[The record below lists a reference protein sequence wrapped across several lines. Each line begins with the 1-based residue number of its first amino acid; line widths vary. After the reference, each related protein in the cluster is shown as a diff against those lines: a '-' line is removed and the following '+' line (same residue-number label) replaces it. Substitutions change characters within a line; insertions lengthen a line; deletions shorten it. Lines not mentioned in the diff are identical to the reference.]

1 MATYTAP
8 LGVTNRL
15 AGQRFYELSNHL
27 GNVLSTVSDN
37 KLLAY
42 QGTSLPKYKAEII
55 SYSDYYPFGW
65 EMPGRKYNSAEY
77 RYGFNGK
84 EKDDEGEFGSIT
96 NYDYG
101 FRIYNPAVGRFLS
114 VDPLASSYAM
124 LTPYQYAS
132 NTPIQAIDVDG
143 KEGLLGAIIG
153 GGLEFIGQFSV
164 AIASGKTP
172 KEAVAGIDYFD
183 VAVSAGQSFLSPTGT
198 IQAIHKTTTK
208 ILIKG
213 AKELG
218 VEILKASVDLSNDK
232 LDFIGQEGSDKT
244 FGGVISQALVNFTV
258 NKGMEHTLD
267 PFSQFISKK
276 AKVNLASA
284 NNELVTRSKIAE
296 KFKKSG
302 KSVAKRIEQKIRRV
316 EKAMKAVDNAKGV
329 VDRLE
334 SITPVTEVFS
344 EGLKTIAKPVIAEP
358 IGDRIDE
365 VKSSVDRV
373 ITFSGDRNSV
383 TVEQGGKSRTF
394 IRSADSGDYELQNK

>member
-1 MATYTAP
+1 LATYTAP

>member
-1 MATYTAP
+1 
-8 LGVTNRL
+8 
-15 AGQRFYELSNHL
+15 
-27 GNVLSTVSDN
+27 
-37 KLLAY
+37 
-42 QGTSLPKYKAEII
+42 
-55 SYSDYYPFGW
+55 
-65 EMPGRKYNSAEY
+65 MPGRTDNNKSY

-84 EKDDEGEFGSIT
+84 EKDQNLEFGSQT
-96 NYDYG
+96 HYDYG

-284 NNELVTRSKIAE
+284 NNELITRSKIAE

-302 KSVAKRIEQKIRRV
+302 KSVAKRVEQKIRRV
-316 EKAMKAVDNAKGV
+316 EKAMKGVDAAKGV

-334 SITPVTEVFS
+334 SITPITEVFS
-344 EGLKTIAKPVIAEP
+344 EGVKKIMKPVIAEP
-358 IGDRIDE
+358 IGDRIDK
-365 VKSSVDRV
+365 VKSNVERV

-383 TVEQGGKSRTF
+383 TVEQGGQSRTF
-394 IRSADSGDYELQNK
+394 IRSADSGDFELQNK